1 MALTQAELQS
11 LFEVR
16 NRAPHQL
23 LFPRAAAVVHQG
35 GAGTLA
41 QAVRAG
47 RPMVVVPHAH
57 DQPDNAFRMA
67 RLGVARIVRPRS
79 YRAPRVAHELER
91 LLGEENYRA
100 RAAEVAATVRSEGGA
115 ASAAA
120 AIGALLG

>member
-1 MALTQAELQS
+1 
-11 LFEVR
+11 
-16 NRAPHQL
+16 
-23 LFPRAAAVVHQG
+23 AAAVGRRG

-41 QAVRAG
+41 HAVRAG
-47 RPMVVVPHAH
+47 RPLVAGPHAH
-57 DQPDNAFRMA
+57 DQRGNAFRAA

-91 LLGEENYRA
+91 LLGDENYSA